1 MSDGRSGGAPAEERY
16 RLHPELRLTALVDEG
31 VLLHL
36 GERKYFSVNDTGLS
50 MLEALRE
57 PKTLDELVRALLAEY
72 ETTAD
77 AARTSAQ
84 AFLDRCIAAAVIVP
98 VATSGA

>member
-1 MSDGRSGGAPAEERY
+1 MTEPRY

-36 GERKYFSVNDTGLS
+36 GERKYFSVNDTGLT

-57 PKTLDELVRALLAEY
+57 PRTLEQLVEGLLAEY
-72 ETTAD
+72 ETTAVV
-77 AARTSAQ
+77 ARDSARQ
-84 AFLDRCIAAAVIVP
+84 FLDRCIGAAVVVP
-98 VATSGA
+98 AAEPSS